1 MVVAAEDQV
10 VDQDHQMLV
19 AQVAEE
25 TAVQQ
30 RLRDLLL
37 VQVA

>member
-1 MVVAAEDQV
+1 VAAEDQV
-10 VDQDHQMLV
+10 VDQDHQILV
-19 AQVAEE
+19 AQVVEE